1 MIDWGVP
8 VMKLNIPNT
17 LSLTRILLIP
27 LFLWKFLSADTQPD
41 YTVSA
46 AILAVSG
53 LTDTVD
59 GAIARRFN
67 MITQLGKILDPL
79 ADKLTLA
86 SVIAALWIKRPYLWW
101 LCALLILKEVLML
114 LGGLRLHTRQVTIGG
129 SKWFGKLAT
138 VMFYLIMIVI
148 VAVPVLED
156 HTIAGLLFFLLLF
169 MLFAF
174 LQYALL
180 FRRLLTNMHHN
191 E

>member
-1 MIDWGVP
+1 
-8 VMKLNIPNT
+8 MKLNIPNT

-27 LFLWKFLSADTQPD
+27 WFLWEFLRAQTQSD
-41 YTVSA
+41 FTTA
-46 AILAVSG
+46 AVILMVSG

-59 GAIARRFN
+59 GAIARKFN

-86 SVIAALWIKRPYLWW
+86 SVIAALWIKKPNLWW
-101 LCALLILKEVLML
+101 LCALLILKELLML
-114 LGGLRLHTRQVTIGG
+114 IGGLKLHTSKVTIEG

-138 VMFYLIMIVI
+138 VMFYIIMVVI
-148 VAVPVLED
+148 VGVPVLSD
-156 HTIAGLLFFLLLF
+156 RVILGLLLCLLLF

-180 FRRLLTNMHHN
+180 FRRLIRDAHKY

>member
-1 MIDWGVP
+1 
-8 VMKLNIPNT
+8 MKLNIPNT
-17 LSLTRILLIP
+17 LSLIRILLIP
-27 LFLWKFLSADTQPD
+27 LFLWKFLSANTQLD
-41 YTVSA
+41 YTFSA

-53 LTDTVD
+53 FTDTVD
-59 GAIARRFN
+59 GAIARKFN

-86 SVIAALWIKRPYLWW
+86 SVITALWIKRPYLWW
-101 LCALLILKEVLML
+101 LCALLILKELLML
-114 LGGLRLHTRQVTIGG
+114 VGGLRLHTRKVTIEG

-138 VMFYLIMIVI
+138 VMFYIIMIVI

-156 HTIAGLLFFLLLF
+156 HTIAGLLLFLLMF